1 MLNHRGTRMIRKGIA
16 VGIILLLFVG
26 TSISVAYDTST
37 DEIPHQSVDMYFL
50 NYAFVWGTYENCT
63 KNWIGNFNIWNREP
77 WFNLTIHVIGNGP
90 YGTNDEDIWMNV
102 EAHNVIAQHHLGI
115 IGPHKCC
122 IFAFGWLGVT
132 VMG

>member
-1 MLNHRGTRMIRKGIA
+1 MLNHKGTRMIRKGIA

-37 DEIPHQSVDMYFL
+37 DEVPHQNNNLFFL
-50 NYAFVWGTYENCT
+50 YHAFVWGTYENSY
-63 KNWIGNFNIWNREP
+63 KHWSLSFEIWNK
-77 WFNLTIHVIGNGP
+77 NVTDLTIHVIGNGP

-102 EAHNVIAQHHLGI
+102 EAYNVIAQRHLGI